1 MILLFIFYYHMTNPN
16 ELTEIVNKRIKFYE
30 KYYYNYDVINTTNVR
45 NKIKKNT
52 NPISYGLNGIIAV
65 YHHNNSNKTVLND
78 LYMSRNY
85 ALNCFIPEY
94 VVLFKAIQQL
104 LLENEITIKN
114 NRDNLKDF
122 SDLWLKANFQN
133 SELTKQI
140 KCKESKN
147 DILMISLLLSWL
159 LIIYLTIKIF
169 I

>member
-1 MILLFIFYYHMTNPN
+1 MTNPN

-30 KYYYNYDVINTTNVR
+30 KYYYNYDVINMTNVR
-45 NKIKKNT
+45 NKINKNM
-52 NPISYGLNGIIAV
+52 NPISYGLNGIISV

-122 SDLWLKANFQN
+122 SDLWLKANFQKT
-133 SELTKQI
+133 ELTKQI
-140 KCKESKN
+140 KCKEYKIN
-147 DILMISLLLSWL
+147 TLIISLLLSWL

>member
-1 MILLFIFYYHMTNPN
+1 MNQQSNI
-16 ELTEIVNKRIKFYE
+16 LTEIVNKRSKFYE
-30 KYYYNYDVINTTNVR
+30 KYYYNYDIVNITSVK

-52 NPISYGLNGIIAV
+52 NPLSYGLNGIIAV
-65 YHHNNSNKTVLND
+65 FNHNNSNKMVLND

-85 ALNCFIPEY
+85 ALNCFIPEN
-94 VVLFKAIQQL
+94 VVLFKAIQQI

-114 NRDNLKDF
+114 SRDNIKDF

-140 KCKESKN
+140 KRKESKI